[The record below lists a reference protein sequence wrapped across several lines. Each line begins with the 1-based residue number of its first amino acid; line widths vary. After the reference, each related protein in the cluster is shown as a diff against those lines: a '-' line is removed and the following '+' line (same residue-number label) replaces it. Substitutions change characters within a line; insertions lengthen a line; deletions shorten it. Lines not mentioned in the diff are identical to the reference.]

1 MQGGNLS
8 IPGKPSSARYSVP
21 YMPGVLIFNEFS
33 TKNWNFP
40 SFLYAEKQLTYSQI
54 ILAIIVILVIIYI
67 VLRLMGYRIYFNPAM
82 LGAMFR
88 GNGKDKFDK

>member
-1 MQGGNLS
+1 M
-8 IPGKPSSARYSVP
+8 PSKRTKS
-21 YMPGVLIFNEFS
+21 NEFKIAEIKGGAS
-33 TKNWNFP
+33 
-40 SFLYAEKQLTYSQI
+40 SFWLI

>member
-54 ILAIIVILVIIYI
+54 ISAIIVVYTKIPNKSKYLSNYSI
-67 VLRLMGYRIYFNPAM
+67 VYTQRFQ
-82 LGAMFR
+82 
-88 GNGKDKFDK
+88 

>member
-1 MQGGNLS
+1 MNK
-8 IPGKPSSARYSVP
+8 IARKTLIILIILIVL
-21 YMPGVLIFNEFS
+21 VLI
-33 TKNWNFP
+33 
-40 SFLYAEKQLTYSQI
+40 Y
-54 ILAIIVILVIIYI
+54 V